1 MLRAPAAVRPRV
13 VMFNMAEL
21 SCRYHFD
28 ARYSLIDMPVAFAA
42 LLVIPNLPDFY
53 RQHPGIEI
61 ILSSSDRRRNML
73 HDGLDCIL
81 RVGELDDGDYI
92 AKEVGTVKMTT
103 CASPAYLDQHGT
115 PETMDELQQHQAVN
129 WINSSNRQVMP
140 WTFGTSEG
148 STEIELPGRLV
159 VDNSE
164 AYIAAGLAGL
174 GILQGMNIFLQP
186 YLDRGLLVEVLPDNT
201 SPYRK
206 L

>member
-73 HDGLDCIL
+73 HDGL
-81 RVGELDDGDYI
+81 
-92 AKEVGTVKMTT
+92 T
-103 CASPAYLDQHGT
+103 AY
-115 PETMDELQQHQAVN
+115 
-129 WINSSNRQVMP
+129 
-140 WTFGTSEG
+140 
-148 STEIELPGRLV
+148 
-159 VDNSE
+159 
-164 AYIAAGLAGL
+164 
-174 GILQGMNIFLQP
+174 
-186 YLDRGLLVEVLPDNT
+186 
-201 SPYRK
+201 
-206 L
+206 

>member
-1 MLRAPAAVRPRV
+1 
-13 VMFNMAEL
+13 MFNMAEL

-61 ILSSSDRRRNML
+61 ILNSSDRRRNML

-201 SPYRK
+201 SPNRK

>member
-92 AKEVGTVKMTT
+92 A
-103 CASPAYLDQHGT
+103 ASGRQLD
-115 PETMDELQQHQAVN
+115 
-129 WINSSNRQVMP
+129 
-140 WTFGTSEG
+140 
-148 STEIELPGRLV
+148 
-159 VDNSE
+159 
-164 AYIAAGLAGL
+164 
-174 GILQGMNIFLQP
+174 
-186 YLDRGLLVEVLPDNT
+186 
-201 SPYRK
+201 
-206 L
+206 